1 MLNYIFFILQQLMDS
16 SEPSNPNPWL
26 ESEEEDEFF
35 GPRRQVP
42 ERMTAELVVN
52 QFLAS
57 PRKDVLLVKDFPLIE
72 KIFRHSIY
80 IGTESS

>member
-1 MLNYIFFILQQLMDS
+1 MDTT
-16 SEPSNPNPWL
+16 EPSPWV
-26 ESEEEDEFF
+26 ESDEEDPFF

-42 ERMTAELVVN
+42 ERMTAELVVH

-57 PRKDVLLVKDFPLIE
+57 PRRDVLLVKDFPVIE

-80 IGTESS
+80 LRAVSS

>member
-1 MLNYIFFILQQLMDS
+1 MDTTD
-16 SEPSNPNPWL
+16 PNPWL
-26 ESEEEDEFF
+26 ESDEEDAFF

-57 PRKDVLLVKDFPLIE
+57 PHRDVLLVKDFPVIE
-72 KIFRHSIY
+72 KIFRHSI
-80 IGTESS
+80 

>member
-1 MLNYIFFILQQLMDS
+1 MDTT
-16 SEPSNPNPWL
+16 EPNNPNPWT
-26 ESEEEDEFF
+26 EEDEEDEFF
-35 GPRRQVP
+35 GPKRQVA

-57 PRKDVLLVKDFPLIE
+57 PREDVLLVKDFPVIE

-80 IGTESS
+80 LRAVSS